1 MPEEKR
7 VFTPSESYDLQVKI
21 KDLDYT
27 NDMTNIVFGSSLST
41 AYQVVTLTM
50 QIDPNDVI
58 VEDIFG
64 GEPIKLSITLLREQS
79 YPGPRI
85 DIELLYVSSGFQLT
99 QKDEMSKM
107 TQKDRTTLTVTT
119 VARKAYIIMNSLVN
133 KVFIGTNLSSIISSL
148 ASDVGATLEYDIN
161 GQNKLA
167 IDQVCIP
174 PTTFY
179 KIVKEHTR
187 NDPDVF
193 DGFLDQRFGLFDGV
207 PGVFCQYDSTVYI
220 KNLTAKLKKAQTFT
234 VYEMASMKDK
244 KEMDRIID
252 ESATGEVFYTYD
264 TIQTDYSGNAKFA
277 KLATS
282 LKHLVRPNNT
292 ISATINQELETVAES
307 YSLHYQSKSI
317 SSPLYIDPAVYR
329 TRYYNEDTG
338 FNTEPV
344 IFNSRFSR
352 TIADL
357 STISI
362 NIERNLPVLNL
373 INVGECVKFKPKTI
387 EYADFEGKYI
397 LWSSAINFSKS
408 GNWETT
414 ATINLVRTNK
424 KN

>member
-1 MPEEKR
+1 MPERER
-7 VFTPSESYDLQVKI
+7 VFTPNKGYDIQVKI
-21 KDLDYT
+21 KDMDYT
-27 NDMTNIVFGSSLST
+27 NDMSNIVFGSSLST

-58 VEDIFG
+58 IEDIFG

-99 QKDEMSKM
+99 QKDEMSRM

-119 VARKAYIIMNSLVN
+119 VARKSYIIMNSLVN

-148 ASDVGATLEYDIN
+148 ASNIGANLEYDIN
-161 GQNKLA
+161 GQNTHA

-179 KIVKEHTR
+179 KIIKEHTR
-187 NDPDVF
+187 NDPDIF

-234 VYEMASMKDK
+234 IYEMASMKDK
-244 KEMDRIID
+244 KEMDRIMN

-282 LKHLVRPNNT
+282 LRHLVRPNNT
-292 ISATINQELETVAES
+292 ISAIISQELETIAES

-338 FNTEPV
+338 FNTKPI

-357 STISI
+357 STITI

-397 LWSSAINFSKS
+397 LWSSTINFEKS
-408 GNWETT
+408 SNWETT